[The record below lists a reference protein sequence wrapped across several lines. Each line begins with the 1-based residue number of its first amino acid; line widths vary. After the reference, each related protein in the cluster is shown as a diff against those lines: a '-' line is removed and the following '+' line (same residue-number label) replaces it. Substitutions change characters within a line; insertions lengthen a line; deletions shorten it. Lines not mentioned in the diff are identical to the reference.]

1 MRYQPNCPGSAY
13 AVESLER
20 PAASQSGSTL
30 LETLSIA
37 TSDLPASR
45 EAHQYLASLFY
56 EELRTLARHVLSGAA
71 NVLTLQ
77 PTALVHESL
86 LRLFKSPA
94 PVKDRGHFLAM
105 NARVMRQII
114 IDEIRRARAEKRR
127 HIRVDTQ
134 WIDQEAGSIPAA
146 LDLEALDAALDALAI
161 VSPERAQ
168 VVELRF
174 YVGLDIREI
183 AEFLGSSERTIKR
196 RWQAARAW
204 LLAEIT
210 QPHP

>member
-1 MRYQPNCPGSAY
+1 VN
-13 AVESLER
+13 V
-20 PAASQSGSTL
+20 PAGAAL
-30 LETLSIA
+30 LDTLSLA
-37 TSDLPASR
+37 TAGLPGSR
-45 EAHQYLASLFY
+45 EAHRHLATLFY
-56 EELRTLARHVLSGAA
+56 DELRALARQVLGGSAGA
-71 NVLTLQ
+71 LTLQ

-134 WIDQEAGSIPAA
+134 WIDHEAGSAPAA
-146 LDLEALDAALDALAI
+146 FDLEALDAALDALAI

-210 QPHP
+210 SPST